1 MDKITLKLTQLTKT
15 NFVFSAILLCLVFSY
30 IISYAMHLFNP
41 ETLDIDYLNN
51 KSIPVKFILTV
62 IVTPIIETLIYQYA
76 IIEIVFRILKSNKTT
91 IAILLSSVIF
101 GLSHFYSI
109 TYITATF
116 ILGLLF
122 SCVYV
127 IARKRN
133 DVNPYWLLTVI
144 HGSINLMAFIVNDLL
159 PDL

>member
-101 GLSHFYSI
+101 GLSHFYNI